1 MASEMFHYDEAMTDL
16 VLAAC
21 RERLSM
27 DPVALDFGGL
37 VESFDAELAGLM
49 TPEGNDAAE
58 VLQLFVDKLSTAVV
72 SCDSPR
78 FLSFIPAAPTKASLL
93 FDMFVSCSSLHGTS
107 WLEAAGVVV
116 AENQALG
123 VLAAQA
129 GLPEG
134 AGGCFVAGGSA
145 GNLSALMVA
154 RDTAGHRRHAA
165 APLRPLVALSE
176 DAHSSVGKALHVLG
190 VGTLTVATHDHRLT
204 GPALRAALREDPRR
218 ADVIGVVATAGTT
231 NAGIV
236 DDLAGVADVAAEH
249 SLWFHIDGA
258 YGGAAAL
265 FAPSVRAQF
274 AGFERADSFIV
285 DPHKWL
291 FAPFDCAALVYRQP
305 NLAKAVHTQDA
316 QYLEVLHSENP
327 EEWNPSDYAFHLTR
341 RARGL
346 PLWFSM
352 AVNGLDAYSE
362 ARRGRPGH
370 GPAGG
375 RAGVR
380 VTPCRAG
387 ARSRAL
393 HRPLPAAGMGQGRLR
408 GLVRRSAQRAD
419 RLRHADDL
427 GRRDGGPLRL
437 PPPEHN
443 RRDGRRDPQLNGR
456 PVTRRVAAGCP
467 ASRRPARPE
476 QAMRH

>member
-1 MASEMFHYDEAMTDL
+1 MFHYDEAMTDL
-16 VLAAC
+16 IVAAC

-27 DPVALDFGGL
+27 DPVSLDFGGL
-37 VESFDAELAGLM
+37 VSSLDAELAGLM
-49 TPEGNDAAE
+49 RPEGNDAAD
-58 VLQLFVDKLSTAVV
+58 VLKIWTDTLALAVV

-123 VLAAQA
+123 VLATQA
-129 GLPEG
+129 GFPTG

-154 RDTAGHRRHAA
+154 RDTTAHRRQSNP
-165 APLRPLVALSE
+165 PLRPLIAMSE
-176 DAHSSVGKALHVLG
+176 DAHSSVGKACHVLG
-190 VGTLTVATHDHRLT
+190 VGTFPVPTSDHRLT
-204 GPALRAALREDPRR
+204 EEALRNALENDPRGE
-218 ADVIGVVATAGTT
+218 DVIGIVATAGTT

-236 DDLAGVADVAAEH
+236 DDLNGVADVAAERR
-249 SLWFHIDGA
+249 LWFHIDGA

-265 FAPSVRAQF
+265 FAPSVRQQF

-316 QYLEVLHSENP
+316 QYLDVLHSENP
-327 EEWNPSDYAFHLTR
+327 EEWNPSDYAYHLTR

-352 AVNGLDAYSE
+352 AVNGLDAYCE
-362 ARRGRPGH
+362 AVEAGLRMAQQAAERIERASHVELVREPGLSIVLFRRPGWEKFDYEAWSSRLLREQI
-370 GPAGG
+370 GF
-375 RAGVR
+375 
-380 VTPCRAG
+380 VTPTSWEG
-387 ARSRAL
+387 ETVARFAFL
-393 HRPLPAAGMGQGRLR
+393 HPDATAEMVDEILDSLR
-408 GLVRRSAQRAD
+408 
-419 RLRHADDL
+419 
-427 GRRDGGPLRL
+427 
-437 PPPEHN
+437 
-443 RRDGRRDPQLNGR
+443 
-456 PVTRRVAAGCP
+456 
-467 ASRRPARPE
+467 
-476 QAMRH
+476 